1 MGTRLIAL
9 DLDGTLLNEKMHV
22 SEKTRQVMELCAQRG
37 IEIVPATGRALPAVP
52 EEVLRLPGVHYGIF
66 TNGAVVRDFGI
77 NRDNSDRKLEHIRQ
91 GVDTLILTDQHVPS
105 SAGLEPA
112 VAITAQQDRRPRGMI
127 ENIILYDR
135 LPRRAEQGTTGTVI
149 PDHVIRE

>member
-1 MGTRLIAL
+1 MNTMYDHSLLSDYISAKDFNRMVEK
-9 DLDGTLLNEKMHV
+9 DLFEY
-22 SEKTRQVMELCAQRG
+22 
-37 IEIVPATGRALPAVP
+37 I
-52 EEVLRLPGVHYGIF
+52 
-66 TNGAVVRDFGI
+66 
-77 NRDNSDRKLEHIRQ
+77 KLKPSIKRE
-91 GVDTLILTDQHVPS
+91 GVDELILTDQHVPA

-135 LPRRAEQGTTGTVI
+135 LPRRAEQGTAGTVI

>member
-52 EEVLRLPGVHYGIF
+52 EGGF
-66 TNGAVVRDFGI
+66 
-77 NRDNSDRKLEHIRQ
+77 
-91 GVDTLILTDQHVPS
+91 
-105 SAGLEPA
+105 EPA
-112 VAITAQQDRRPRGMI
+112 GRLLWHIYKWGGRPGFREKYLGVGK
-127 ENIILYDR
+127 
-135 LPRRAEQGTTGTVI
+135 LPELGRDDPG
-149 PDHVIRE
+149 D

>member
-52 EEVLRLPGVHYGIF
+52 GGGFEPAGRPLWHIYKWGGRPGDFGKNTWVSESCLSWEKTIRVIEVLRRHPVIYDMYVSEGGVS
-66 TNGAVVRDFGI
+66 RDAIAGTAGRI
-77 NRDNSDRKLEHIRQ
+77 RD
-91 GVDTLILTDQHVPS
+91 
-105 SAGLEPA
+105 
-112 VAITAQQDRRPRGMI
+112 
-127 ENIILYDR
+127 
-135 LPRRAEQGTTGTVI
+135 TGT
-149 PDHVIRE
+149 

>member
-1 MGTRLIAL
+1 M
-9 DLDGTLLNEKMHV
+9 KPV
-22 SEKTRQVMELCAQRG
+22 
-37 IEIVPATGRALPAVP
+37 
-52 EEVLRLPGVHYGIF
+52 
-66 TNGAVVRDFGI
+66 
-77 NRDNSDRKLEHIRQ
+77 RKLEHIRQ
-91 GVDTLILTDQHVPS
+91 GVDELILTDQHVPA

-135 LPRRAEQGTTGTVI
+135 LPRRAEQGTACTVI